1 MTMTPRRQLV
11 VLLSSCVLQV
21 GCVELMGELF
31 DSENSR
37 EMRRLEEREAEL
49 MQKVEARS
57 KEERARIDTLKQVAT
72 ESIDSGDLKKGLSA
86 LRSLH
91 FKMHPCEGEPCTRH
105 DSRDELLMEFMI
117 ENGTD
122 REEAFVRAQL
132 ARAATR
138 ADELIAEERY
148 AEVYPGVSAASYGFD
163 AYAPERDRLLGIRD
177 TTGAKWLASLDARAQ
192 ATRDGYPALSMFY
205 VLKASK
211 VADEIGEDDRA
222 REYAARASQLTRA
235 LRERN
240 RLNVRIAGSIGAL
253 AESTTRAAAARET
266 PLMAV
271 TLRADPDANALLAMQ
286 ASEPEY
292 AVTSTQETG
301 SFTYQE
307 GTTSKP
313 NPDFEE
319 LERKREISQR
329 NYDDCKKAC
338 VDDSLFCFHNMYDGM
353 QYRKVGVSACTV
365 RDAALKEVAD
375 LNAKI
380 ASTPKT
386 VEEPAYKSRSYPLT
400 RHTQSGK
407 STLTYRVEFLRD
419 GRVLQA
425 SKEISSALYDDEHD
439 AHSYK
444 GGGVGASGR
453 DVPSQASVYAELEKA
468 AASWLFTELDEV
480 NAAFLEG
487 LADADPADPELRADS
502 IILLDVLAKDGAP
515 VPLLRELDRITG
527 VSDASEL
534 LIR

>member
-72 ESIDSGDLKKGLSA
+72 ESIDAGDLKKGLSA

-91 FKMHPCEGEPCTRH
+91 FKTHPCEGEPCTRN
-105 DSRDELLMEFMI
+105 DSRDELLMEYML

-122 REEAFVRAQL
+122 NEEAFVRAQL

-138 ADELIAEERY
+138 AEELIAEERF
-148 AEVYPGVSAASYGFD
+148 AQVYPGVSSASYGFD

-177 TTGAKWLASLDARAQ
+177 ATGAKWLASLDARAE

-205 VLKASK
+205 VLKASR
-211 VADEIGEDDRA
+211 VADEIGQDDRA
-222 REYAARASQLTRA
+222 REYGARASEMTRA
-235 LRERN
+235 LRENN
-240 RLNVRIAGSIGAL
+240 RLNVRVAGTIGDL
-253 AESTTRAAAARET
+253 AESAARAVAARKT
-266 PLMAV
+266 PLMV
-271 TLRADPDANALLAMQ
+271 VSMRANQGANTMIAMRSTEPDY
-286 ASEPEY
+286 E
-292 AVTSTQETG
+292 VTSSSRTG
-301 SFTYQE
+301 SFSYQE
-307 GTTSKP
+307 GTTKKP
-313 NPDFEE
+313 NPDLEE
-319 LERKREISQR
+319 LERKRGISQR

-338 VDDSLFCFHNMYDGM
+338 VDDSRFCFLNKYNGE
-353 QYRKVGVSACTV
+353 QYRKVGESACTE
-365 RDAALKEVAD
+365 RDTALKEVQQ
-375 LNAKI
+375 LNAQI

-386 VEEPAYKSRSYPLT
+386 VEEPAYKSKSYPLT
-400 RHTQSGK
+400 VHTHTVT

-419 GRVLQA
+419 GKILQG
-425 SKEISSALYDDEHD
+425 SKELSGALYDEEHD

-444 GGGVGASGR
+444 GGGVAASGR
-453 DVPSQASVYAELEKA
+453 DIPSKGDVYAELEQSA
-468 AASWLFTELDEV
+468 SSWLAAELDEV
-480 NAAFLEG
+480 NAAYLEN
-487 LADADPADPELRADS
+487 LANADPGDEQLRADS
-502 IILLDVLAKDGAP
+502 IILLNVLAKDGAP
-515 VPLLRELDRITG
+515 IPLLRELDRITG